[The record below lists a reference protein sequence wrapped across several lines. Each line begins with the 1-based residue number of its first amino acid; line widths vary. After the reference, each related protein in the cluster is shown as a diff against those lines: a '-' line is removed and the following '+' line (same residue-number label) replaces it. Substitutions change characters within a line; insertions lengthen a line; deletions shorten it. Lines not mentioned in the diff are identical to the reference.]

1 MNKRL
6 VISRLKCLLFR
17 VNDMPGIEL
26 MEVRIRVVILAR
38 RIAEL
43 A

>member
-1 MNKRL
+1 
-6 VISRLKCLLFR
+6 
-17 VNDMPGIEL
+17 MPGIEL